1 MSACKNCFLNTRN
14 FFYCVSSFVNKSST
28 KLNQT
33 QTLQL
38 LHQITNDF
46 IEAFKKA
53 DVVVTP
59 TAPSVAFPLGALLD
73 NPVEMY
79 LQDIFTVTIN
89 LCGVPAVSMPA
100 GKVDGLPVG
109 VQIIGRHFDEATIL
123 KAAGK
128 LEGGRE

>member
-1 MSACKNCFLNTRN
+1 MLGTYVLSAGYYDAYYLKAQR
-14 FFYCVSSFVNKSST
+14 VR
-28 KLNQT
+28 
-33 QTLQL
+33 TL
-38 LHQITNDF
+38 ITNDF
-46 IEAFKKA
+46 IEAFKKV

-123 KAAGK
+123 KAASK
-128 LEGGRE
+128 LEGGRQ